1 MWCHFEFVDLLWRGV
16 LAVCQ
21 VPIAILPPWQGAGKG
36 RMLLDS
42 DAHMTM
48 VGSVDCMMVLSYEY
62 LCSTQLS

>member
-1 MWCHFEFVDLLWRGV
+1 M

-21 VPIAILPPWQGAGKG
+21 VPIAILPQWQGAGKG

-48 VGSVDCMMVLSYEY
+48 IGSVDYVDDAIL
-62 LCSTQLS
+62 

>member
-1 MWCHFEFVDLLWRGV
+1 MWRHFEFVDLLWRGV

-21 VPIAILPPWQGAGKG
+21 VPIAILPQWQGAGKG

-48 VGSVDCMMVLSYEY
+48 IGSVDYVDDAIL
-62 LCSTQLS
+62 

>member
-21 VPIAILPPWQGAGKG
+21 VPIAMIPLGWGGCKG
-36 RMLLDS
+36 RMLLGS

-48 VGSVDCMMVLSYEY
+48 VGSVDYVDDAIL
-62 LCSTQLS
+62 